1 MRPEVADSTNVVVL
15 RCPRKSIACDDF
27 HHEVAVQELLDL
39 AIDRPAEAE
48 RRAQDILSAKP
59 DDRARSVALQALG
72 IVLRDRGLTSDA
84 IAMLRKA
91 LRAAERCGDTDRDSD
106 VRATLGATLAL
117 AGQTSSGLRQ
127 LEVALDRSSGDTFA
141 RAAVRYAGV
150 LTTLGRFAE
159 ARPVMERALA
169 VLGDTGN
176 AVWQARAQ
184 LWLAHIDLTLGMV
197 DAAERAT
204 LAGMQI
210 LGDLGE
216 TGDLHS
222 ATAYLG
228 EIALAR
234 GDLAT
239 ALTRFRQAAGDPD
252 SGEAWFDYAEGLAR
266 GYLAVG
272 MSAEA
277 VQVLEVPTDR
287 LTASQ
292 AAEQALRLA
301 AALLAA
307 DLPARAVEAA
317 DRAVALF
324 EQQDRAWFVRRARM
338 VAARGRWMLGEIDG
352 LSREVGRLAQDLH
365 DERAPEAPLALAL
378 AGQLASGSDRC
389 RHWETAASYRHHPN
403 ALVRAGA
410 WHARALAR
418 EETGDRGGVL
428 RAAAAGLAAID
439 EHRRLIGSSE
449 LRALATTHG
458 RELTTIAL
466 RHAASD
472 ARTLLR
478 WSERTRATA
487 LAQPPA
493 TSDAATIPASLAA
506 LRDNGRQLAEA
517 RQEGAP
523 TDELERERRRL
534 ERAVRAESHTLSATT
549 AAQQRPASV
558 EEVLAATDDTCLVEL
573 VDVDGSLHVVVAHAG
588 KVRRRV
594 AGTTTEIASML
605 GPAEMLLRRTARGRS
620 ADTTT
625 IAKALQ
631 EAILGDAVRLL
642 PDTPVVLAPTARLHG
657 LAWSLLP
664 SLYDRPFA
672 VVPSAGQWLR
682 ARATPPPQPASTLL
696 VAGPAL
702 ASGGAEVPVLA
713 QRHPDAV
720 LLDGPRA
727 TLDAVLT
734 HLDGAGLV
742 HLAAHGHFRA
752 DSPLFS
758 ALDLADGPLT
768 VHDLE
773 RVPRAPYRVV
783 LSACE
788 SGVLAPVGAEE
799 LLGLAAALFS
809 LGTAGLVCSVGEV
822 NDAATADLMVAL
834 HAALAAGSDPATALC
849 EVRRQVA
856 GDPVAAGTAAA
867 FLALGV

>member
-1 MRPEVADSTNVVVL
+1 ME
-15 RCPRKSIACDDF
+15 
-27 HHEVAVQELLDL
+27 ELLAL
-39 AIDRPAEAE
+39 ALEDPDRG
-48 RRAQDILSAKP
+48 
-59 DDRARSVALQALG
+59 RARAEQVLVGEADPLARSYAHQCLG
-72 IVLRDRGLTSDA
+72 IVHRERGDHEQALRE
-84 IAMLRKA
+84 LRAA
-91 LRAAERCGDTDRDSD
+91 LRAARQSSVPDRERD
-106 VRATLGATLAL
+106 VRATLGATLAF
-117 AGQTSSGLRQ
+117 AGRTRAGLGE
-127 LEVALDRSSGDTFA
+127 LA
-141 RAAVRYAGV
+141 RAAEGATGAVAARIGLRRAGV
-150 LTTLGRFAE
+150 LVLLGRDEEAVPVLQASRDALAQTGDAVWEARTRIWLGDLELRHGRLDAAEAE
-159 ARPVMERALA
+159 ARRAESLLEKA
-169 VLGDTGN
+169 G
-176 AVWQARAQ
+176 AQ
-184 LWLAHIDLTLGMV
+184 LERVTAIENR
-197 DAAERAT
+197 AE
-204 LAGMQI
+204 I
-210 LGDLGE
+210 KV
-216 TGDLHS
+216 
-222 ATAYLG
+222 
-228 EIALAR
+228 AR
-234 GDLAT
+234 GDLASGLRMHAEAVAQYRSLGRPVRYAAT
-239 ALTRFRQAAGDPD
+239 AMHARAYLAA
-252 SGEAWFDYAEGLAR
+252 GLAR
-266 GYLAVG
+266 
-272 MSAEA
+272 EA
-277 VQVLEVPTDR
+277 VDLVARFLEQGGIPAVDQAD
-287 LTASQ
+287 LHLLHATALLAMS
-292 AAEQALRLA
+292 EEA
-301 AALLAA
+301 AAL
-307 DLPARAVEAA
+307 DEARTAQLMF
-317 DRAVALF
+317 RR
-324 EQQDRAWFVRRARM
+324 QHRAWHRERAELVELQARD
-338 VAARGRWMLGEIDG
+338 ALHARPGRGRATA
-352 LSREVGRLAQDLH
+352 LADSLH
-365 DERAPEAPLALAL
+365 AERAHEAPLALTL
-378 AGQLASGSDRC
+378 AGRLAVGEVRLD
-389 RHWETAASYRHHPN
+389 HWTRAASYRHHPN

-594 AGTTTEIASML
+594 AGATSEVAPLL
-605 GPAEMLLRRTARGRS
+605 GPAGMLLRRAARGRS

-664 SLYDRPFA
+664 SLHDRPFA

-682 ARATPPPQPASTLL
+682 ARATPPPQPASTVL

-720 LLDGPRA
+720 LLDGARA
-727 TLDAVLT
+727 TLDAVVS

-742 HLAAHGHFRA
+742 HLAAHGRFRA